1 MSDRRNGLSHN
12 VTNGHLTTC
21 KKAWIIFLSIAEIGD
36 DFEVLQSKFQP
47 LDGED
52 DLTLSA
58 KRLLR
63 ALVYE
68 LAFVEYDD
76 VTEID
81 PTWFIADT
89 LWELQGILPT
99 QTIACLPVR

>member
-36 DFEVLQSKFQP
+36 DFKVLQSKFQP

-68 LAFVEYDD
+68 LAFVDYDD
-76 VTEID
+76 IEID

-89 LWELQGILPT
+89 LWELLGTQPT